1 MAQLFELSAELTLDP
16 ADFLRTIRQAEDAAR
31 RLQTTIGSSMSAA
44 SAAMGRL
51 QGSAA
56 SAMGGVTASLQRA
69 IDKARELSGIRMAPA
84 AFTSATAA
92 PRLAT
97 GMNYVPYNEFP
108 ALLHEGEAVLTKL
121 EAAAWRQGAPV
132 QAAVDPSAIA
142 SAVADAL
149 SGAAVTLDGQTVGE
163 WIAPT
168 VDKAIARAARARR
181 YAP

>member
-16 ADFLRTIRQAEDAAR
+16 ADFLRAIRQAEDAAR
-31 RLQTTIGSSMSAA
+31 RLQTTIDRATAAA
-44 SAAMGRL
+44 SSAMGRL

-56 SAMGGVTASLQRA
+56 TAMGSVAGSIQRA
-69 IDKARELSGIRMAPA
+69 IDKARELSGIRLTPA
-84 AFTSATAA
+84 VEASGAA

-121 EAAAWRQGAPV
+121 EAAAWRQGGTTAS
-132 QAAVDPSAIA
+132 AVDPNAIA
-142 SAVADAL
+142 SAVASAL
-149 SGAAVTLDGQTVGE
+149 SGAAINLDGRAVGE
-163 WIAPT
+163 WLAPT
-168 VDKAIARAARARR
+168 VDKAMARAVRARR